1 MFEFVRKHNK
11 LLQVVLFLLI
21 FPSFVLFGIQG
32 YNHFTGDGNLAA
44 KVDGIPISREQLDA
58 AERDQVARMQQAL
71 GGNADAAALD
81 TPQMRMRTLD
91 AMVREALLQ
100 VAVNKQHLQ
109 VDDSALQQAIL
120 QIPQVAALR
129 NKDGTFDVAAFR
141 KLIQEQGMT
150 TGQFEA
156 SVRAQLLLQ
165 QAQGGLADNALGSR
179 AVAAQLIDWRTQT
192 RSVRL
197 ARFQAADYEK
207 DLNPDAAQVQA
218 YYQAHPEQFRVPEKA
233 TIQYV
238 VFSAAQLQAGVQITP
253 QQEQAYYDAHKS
265 EFNSPEQRRA
275 SHILITLPPQPT
287 PAQVAQAQA
296 KAEAIAAQLRKDPT
310 EFAQLARKDSQD
322 PGTSASGGD
331 LGWFT
336 PDAMV
341 KPVAEAVFAL
351 HKVGQIAGPV
361 RSQFGFHVVE
371 LTGIRPAETKTLAQA
386 RPEID
391 AALRKQQATKLFHD
405 SSDKFSSMVYEDSRS
420 YDKVAAKLHLQVQTA
435 TDVTEQPRSG
445 DPSTDPLAS
454 PAFVKALF
462 GKLSVRDRRNIP
474 SVQIAPDVLA
484 SGRIVSLQPAT
495 TLSFAQA
502 QDRARQMLV
511 QQMAA
516 QRAIQAGEQ
525 ALAQARAGK
534 AQPQWGPTQQL
545 SLAQSQSSTVPQSV
559 LEAVFRANPDKLP
572 QLLGVQL
579 PGQGYALVS
588 VDSVTHAKPSAEELA
603 AQRATLN
610 QILGQAYEQAYV
622 DSLKKEYGVKI
633 FYKPNQSTSG

>member
-21 FPSFVLFGIQG
+21 VPSFVLFGIQG

-44 KVDGIPISREQLDA
+44 KVDGIPISREQLDS

-120 QIPQVAALR
+120 QIPQIAALR
-129 NKDGTFDVAAFR
+129 DKDGRFDVAAFR

-150 TGQFEA
+150 TGQFES

-179 AVAAQLIDWRTQT
+179 AVAAQLADWRTQT
-192 RSVRL
+192 RSVRV
-197 ARFQAADYEK
+197 AQFQAADFAK
-207 DLNPDAAQVQA
+207 DVQPDAAQVQA
-218 YYQAHPEQFRVPEKA
+218 YYKAHPEQFQVPEKA
-233 TIQYV
+233 QVQYV
-238 VFSAAQLQAGVQITP
+238 VFSAAQLEAGVQVTP
-253 QQEQAYYDAHKS
+253 QQEQAYYDAHKA

-275 SHILITLPPQPT
+275 SHILITLPPKAT

-296 KAEAIAAQLRKDPT
+296 RAEAIAAQLRKDPAG
-310 EFAQLARKDSQD
+310 FAELARKDSQD
-322 PGTSASGGD
+322 PGTAPAGGD

-341 KPVAEAVFAL
+341 KPVADAVFAL
-351 HKVGQIAGPV
+351 HKVGEVAGPV

-386 RPEID
+386 RADID
-391 AALRKQQATKLFHD
+391 TALRKQQATKLFHD
-405 SSDKFSSMVYEDSRS
+405 ESDKFSSMVYEDSRN
-420 YDKVAAKLHLQVQTA
+420 YDKVAARLHLQVRTA
-435 TDVTEQPRSG
+435 ADVTSQPRAG
-445 DPSTDPLAS
+445 DPSADPLAS
-454 PAFVKALF
+454 PAFLKALF

-474 SVQIAPDVLA
+474 AVRIAPNVLA
-484 SGRIVSLQPAT
+484 SGRIVQLQPAT
-495 TLSFAQA
+495 TLSFEQA
-502 QDRARQMLV
+502 QDRARQMLT
-511 QQMAA
+511 QELAA
-516 QRAIQAGEQ
+516 KRAVQAGEQ

-534 AQPQWGPTQQL
+534 AQPQWGASQQL
-545 SLAQSQSSTVPQSV
+545 SLAQEPSSVPQPV
-559 LEAVFRANPDKLP
+559 LQAVFRANLAKLP
-572 QLLGVQL
+572 QLMGVAL
-579 PGQGYALVS
+579 PGQGYELVS
-588 VDSVTHAKPSAEELA
+588 VDAVTHAKPGAEELA
-603 AQRATLN
+603 AQQGTLN

-633 FYKPNQSTSG
+633 FYKPGDNTSG